1 MAEQTRYRRRRT
13 VTPNPTG
20 TPVELDLRTAAAALA
35 RRRPGAHRPRLAIAY
50 DVTSSSPLELVSAL
64 GGRYDL
70 VWVAEAADPSLG
82 SWARLLPRLGRLIDV
97 AGRSVDGLVDDLVA
111 ADVDGVIS
119 FTDDQLE
126 LASRLA
132 SALGLEGNPPDV
144 VRALVDK
151 VVQRRA
157 LDRAGLPGPR
167 FVVLEP
173 DDSDDRVV
181 HEMAGLDGPVVVKP
195 ARGSGS
201 RHTARVDGA
210 PGVLA
215 HIRGAGDAG
224 RHGWI
229 VEEWLGDPVPPA
241 DASFADYV
249 SVEAVA
255 GRGTIVPLAVTGKFP
270 LAEPCRETGNFLP
283 HHLDP
288 DAADAVQDVAV
299 RAAEALGVRTGALHI
314 EVKLARSGPR
324 VIEVNGRVG
333 GGGIEA
339 LFASAYG
346 CSLTGLAA
354 AAAVGR
360 PADSVR
366 AHPLRPG
373 GFTFA
378 YFVQAP
384 AGACRLAGLDGLDRL
399 AALDGVTA
407 TTVNRTVGDELDWRQ
422 GSQGYLVSVR
432 GTARDLGE
440 LGGVP
445 ERVHDALEVTY

>member
-1 MAEQTRYRRRRT
+1 MGEQTGFRRRRT
-13 VTPNPTG
+13 ATPDRTG
-20 TPVELDLRTAAAALA
+20 HPGELDRPVATATLA
-35 RRRPGAHRPRLAIAY
+35 RRRPGAPRPTLAIVY

-70 VWVAEAADPSLG
+70 VWVAETTDPSLG
-82 SWARLLPRLGRLIDV
+82 SWTRLLPRLGRVVDV
-97 AGRSVDGLVDDLVA
+97 AGRDVDELVA
-111 ADVDGVIS
+111 IGPDGVIS

-126 LASRLA
+126 LASGLA
-132 SALGLEGNPPDV
+132 SALGLEGNPPEV
-144 VRALVDK
+144 VEALVDK

-157 LDRAGLPGPR
+157 LDRAGLPGPH

-173 DDSDDRVV
+173 DDGDESVV
-181 HEMAGLDGPVVVKP
+181 RTMAGLDGPVVVKP

-201 RHTARVDGA
+201 RHTARVEGA
-210 PGVLA
+210 REVLT
-215 HIRGAGDAG
+215 HIRGAGDPG

-229 VEEWLGDPVPPA
+229 VEEWLGDPVGPA

-339 LFASAYG
+339 LFASVCG

-354 AAAVGR
+354 AVAVGR
-360 PADSVR
+360 PVGSLR
-366 AHPLRPG
+366 AHPPRPG
-373 GFTFA
+373 GFTYA

-384 AGACRLAGLDGLDRL
+384 TAAHRLAGLDGLERL
-399 AALDGVTA
+399 AGLDGVTA

-432 GTARDLGE
+432 GTARDLGD

-445 ERVHDALEVTY
+445 ERVHGTLEVTY